1 MGEHTRIK
9 ARTSG
14 IVLAAGQASR
24 IGRTKQLLTFRH
36 TTLLG
41 QVIENTRN
49 SRLDEIIVV
58 LGHDAPRILNIID
71 LEGITVVVN
80 EDYPKGQSTSLKAGL
95 NYISAWSDAAMFLL
109 GDQPLV
115 DNQVIDTL
123 ITGFGESHKPIVIP
137 MFDGRR
143 GNPVII
149 GRELFGELGATVQGD
164 TGARV
169 LFNRHT
175 DEIHFVELDRRCIH
189 VDVDTME
196 DYQSLLVIDQD
207 HDHGSVKY

>member
-1 MGEHTRIK
+1 MAEHTKIK

-41 QVIENTRN
+41 QVIENARN
-49 SRLDEIIVV
+49 SHLDEIIVV
-58 LGHDAPRILNIID
+58 LGHDAQSIQGQID
-71 LEGITVVVN
+71 FEGVNVVVN
-80 EDYPKGQSTSLKAGL
+80 KDYPRGQSTSLKAGL
-95 NYISAWSDAAMFLL
+95 NHISAWSAAAMFLL

-115 DNQVIDTL
+115 DDQVIDTL
-123 ITGFGESHKPIVIP
+123 ITGYEESHKPIVIP

-149 GRELFGELGATVQGD
+149 GRELFGELAATVQGD

-169 LFNRHT
+169 LFKRHAG
-175 DEIHFVELDRRCIH
+175 EIHLVELDRRCIH